1 MATETAVATQART
14 ASKPWRGPRFLA
26 GGEYHSGSVLANRF
40 GLQLARALTM
50 NADFA
55 LRRREEDKEL
65 QPYVD
70 AFDRDGV
77 VAIPEFLPS
86 DVFAAVS
93 EEARSS
99 YDAGLF
105 KSEVVE
111 DNSVIEEALSINK
124 HPERF
129 PAIRLHVA
137 ENQWLRRLAATL
149 LRMPEVGGTAVEI
162 SYMHKS
168 LDAPAPKKL
177 VGTNYIHA
185 DVHYPSVKAWLFL
198 SDIDETNGAF
208 IYAKGTHRLTLAR
221 LAYEYE
227 ASVRVAKAKREGT
240 VRRSIPYGRLRIPTE
255 NQLRAMEIQETA
267 MTGPANTLVLASTM
281 GFHRRGEFEEARR
294 REQLAIKFGDRPTA
308 SKSPTRAG
316 SVK

>member
-1 MATETAVATQART
+1 MATETAVATQARA

-26 GGEYHSGSVLANRF
+26 GGEYHDGSVLANRL
-40 GLQLARALTM
+40 GLQIARALTM

-55 LRRREEDKEL
+55 LRRRGVDKEL
-65 QPYVD
+65 GAYVE

-77 VAIPEFLPS
+77 VAIPEYLPA
-86 DVFAAVS
+86 DVFTVIR

-111 DNSVIEEALSINK
+111 DNSVIEEALSIDK
-124 HPERF
+124 HPDRF
-129 PAIRLHVA
+129 RATRLHVA
-137 ENQWLRRLAATL
+137 ENQRLRQLAATL
-149 LRMPEVGGTAVEI
+149 LRIPEVGGMAVEI

-168 LDAPAPKKL
+168 PDAPAPKKL

-198 SDIDETNGAF
+198 ADIDETNGAF
-208 IYAKGTHRLTLAR
+208 VYAKGTHRLTVAR

-227 ASVRVAKAKREGT
+227 ASVRVARAKREGQL
-240 VRRSIPYGRLRIPTE
+240 RRSIPYGQLRIPTE
-255 NQLRAMEIQETA
+255 RQVRAMGIRETA
-267 MTGPANTLVLASTM
+267 MTGPANTLVLATTM
-281 GFHRRGEFEEARR
+281 GFHRRGEFEEGRR
-294 REQLAIKFGDRPTA
+294 REQLAIKFGDRPTT
-308 SKSPTRAG
+308 SKKSAG
-316 SVK
+316 AKPVQ